1 MVGQGSGLSESKA
14 TDISARS
21 SDYTV
26 LMETSLWENQ
36 VSLQN
41 LLSRLQELS
50 HSLLK
55 EERRTGLLGHGALL
69 EAIVLKE
76 RLETSPVMLTATLS
90 GACC

>member
-55 EERRTGLLGHGALL
+55 EERTGLLGHGALL